1 MVIRFMEK
9 TVANILGWILMPV
22 YWIRYPGAMIRGGC
36 LIDIFTVTI
45 KKNARV
51 GCNSWIGPNVILEEY
66 SILGRDAKISNVSID
81 KFTSIGADFKV
92 LPYGHNYN
100 RFSTFS
106 FYILL
111 KKSKQ
116 KALRNKERV
125 YYGYTKIEK
134 DVWIGENVSVIG
146 GSTIKNGGGIGTHS
160 LVKGLTQEFGI
171 YGGVPAKLIKFR
183 FSPNKIKE
191 YKQSSWYNK
200 PIDELIAMAVKN

>member
-1 MVIRFMEK
+1 MVIKFMEK
-9 TVANILGWILMPV
+9 TVASILGWILMPV

-106 FYILL
+106 FYILANPNIFFYFRIAIVNSFFIAQSFL
-111 KKSKQ
+111 
-116 KALRNKERV
+116 
-125 YYGYTKIEK
+125 
-134 DVWIGENVSVIG
+134 
-146 GSTIKNGGGIGTHS
+146 
-160 LVKGLTQEFGI
+160 LTF
-171 YGGVPAKLIKFR
+171 F
-183 FSPNKIKE
+183 
-191 YKQSSWYNK
+191 
-200 PIDELIAMAVKN
+200 